1 MWRFDS
7 MVPQNLNYPKIPVF
21 LQYIYIYSMQ
31 LLTTCITIQF
41 LHCFTDLFINV
52 YDLFISETSFCDRHK
67 DRVSV
72 QASGLTVRTDMELVW
87 DKRRQQSLSKDFD
100 NIDTGIETLFT
111 PSNNTYKWQLPAG
124 LPLWHVC
131 KMWRRWQESSSN
143 FYLPG
148 IISELTEYILI
159 VIFIYK
165 LLEQHKNSEH
175 RYR

>member
-1 MWRFDS
+1 
-7 MVPQNLNYPKIPVF
+7 
-21 LQYIYIYSMQ
+21 MQ
-31 LLTTCITIQF
+31 LLITCITIQF
-41 LHCFTDLFINV
+41 LHCFTDLFIDV
-52 YDLFISETSFCDRHK
+52 YDLFISETSFCDRHTCR

-72 QASGLTVRTDMELVW
+72 QASGMSGLTVCTDMELVW
-87 DKRRQQSLSKDFD
+87 DKTKQQSLSKDFD

-124 LPLWHVC
+124 LPLWHVSQ
-131 KMWRRWQESSSN
+131 MWRIWQESSSN

-165 LLEQHKNSEH
+165 LLEQHENSEH
-175 RYR
+175 R

>member
-1 MWRFDS
+1 MDRQTDVGLTKLSLPVCGALIRWCH
-7 MVPQNLNYPKIPVF
+7 KI
-21 LQYIYIYSMQ
+21 LITQKYRYSSNIYIYSMQ

-111 PSNNTYKWQLPAG
+111 PSNNTYK
-124 LPLWHVC
+124 
-131 KMWRRWQESSSN
+131 
-143 FYLPG
+143 
-148 IISELTEYILI
+148 
-159 VIFIYK
+159 
-165 LLEQHKNSEH
+165 
-175 RYR
+175 